1 MSLIED
7 HFKLHRAP
15 FPQAVEPAALLHHQS
30 LKDALD
36 RLRFALDRDGIA
48 LVSAESGCGKS
59 TVLGCLSRELDP
71 TQYLVGYSSLSY
83 LQSYP
88 FSKIK
93 IDKKFVDRI
102 DTDQVSTAI
111 IASVC
116 VLADRISMEIVA
128 EGVETRIQQHE
139 LRRLGIKLAQGYL
152 YGAPAPHTAKLRP
165 RLKIVSSN

>member
-1 MSLIED
+1 MRFSLD
-7 HFKLHRAP
+7 DF
-15 FPQAVEPAALLHHQS
+15 
-30 LKDALD
+30 
-36 RLRFALDRDGIA
+36 G
-48 LVSAESGCGKS
+48 
-59 TVLGCLSRELDP
+59 
-71 TQYLVGYSSLSY
+71 VGYSSLSY

-116 VLADRISMEIVA
+116 VLADRISMDIVA
-128 EGVETRIQQHE
+128 EGVETRLQQNE

-152 YGAPAPHTAKLRP
+152 YGAPAPQTAKLRP